1 MSEHFLVTGA
11 MGCIGAW
18 VVRNLVREGTPR
30 ENSRV
35 VVFDLA
41 TDPKRL
47 KLLLDPDELGR
58 VTFVAGDIA
67 NLAALERAL
76 DENAITHVI
85 HLAALQIPF
94 CRADPPLGARVN
106 VVGTVNVFE
115 AVKKRR
121 AARINK
127 VVYASSVA
135 VYDSAEAYPAG
146 RPLAHDAHLHPN
158 SLYGVYKQANEGTAR
173 VYWEE
178 DQVSSL
184 GLRPYTVYGVGRD
197 QGLTSTPTKA
207 MFAAAVGQ
215 PYRISYGGRNDFN
228 YADDVA
234 RAFIAAARAPFEGAD
249 IFNLHGSAAHMR
261 EVVAAIEAA
270 APEARGRITFEEKPL
285 PFPDEVDGTPLARVI
300 GSVPSTS
307 LAEGVAWT
315 IHRFRELVAAGK
327 MSRDE
332 MLIGPT
338 HVTAATTSEGGRD
351 GLR

>member
-1 MSEHFLVTGA
+1 MPEHFLVTGA

-18 VVRNLVREGTPR
+18 VVRHLAREGAPR

-47 KLLLDPDELGR
+47 KLLLDPDALNR
-58 VTFVAGDIA
+58 VTFVAGDITD
-67 NLAALERAL
+67 LAALERTL
-76 DENAITHVI
+76 DNYGITHVI

-115 AVKKRR
+115 AAKRR
-121 AARINK
+121 RQISK

-146 RPLAHDAHLHPN
+146 TPLAHDAHLHPN
-158 SLYGVYKQANEGTAR
+158 SLYGVYKQANECTAR

-178 DQVSSL
+178 NQVSSL

-215 PYRISYGGRNDFN
+215 PYHISYGGRNDFN

-249 IFNLHGSAAHMR
+249 IFNIHGSAAHMR

-270 APEARGRITFEEKPL
+270 ATEIRGQITFEEKPL
-285 PFPDEVDGTPLARVI
+285 PFPDEVDGAPLARVI
-300 GSVPSTS
+300 GQLPITP

-315 IHRFRELVAAGK
+315 INRFRELVGEGK
-327 MSRDE
+327 MARDE
-332 MLIGPT
+332 ML
-338 HVTAATTSEGGRD
+338 R
-351 GLR
+351 

>member
-1 MSEHFLVTGA
+1 MPDHFLVTGA

-18 VVRNLVREGTPR
+18 VVRNLVREGMPR

-41 TDPKRL
+41 TDPKRI
-47 KLLLDPDELGR
+47 KLLLDPDELNR
-58 VTFVAGDIA
+58 VTFVTGDITD
-67 NLAALERAL
+67 LAALERAL
-76 DENAITHVI
+76 DEHAITRVI

-115 AVKKRR
+115 AVKRR
-121 AARINK
+121 PSRINK

-135 VYDSAEAYPAG
+135 VYDNADAYPTG
-146 RPLAHDAHLHPN
+146 TPLAHDAHLHPN
-158 SLYGVYKQANEGTAR
+158 SLYGVYKQTNEGTAR
-173 VYWEE
+173 VYWQEN
-178 DQVSSL
+178 QVSSI

-207 MFAAAVGQ
+207 MFAAAVAQ
-215 PYRISYGGRNDFN
+215 PYHISYGGRNDFN

-249 IFNLHGSAAHMR
+249 IFNVHGGAAHMR

-270 APEARGRITFEEKPL
+270 APEMRGKITFEEKPL
-285 PFPDEVDGTPLARVI
+285 PFPDEVDGAPLARVI
-300 GSVPSTS
+300 GQQPITP

-315 IHRFRELVAAGK
+315 INRFRELVAAGK
-327 MSRDE
+327 MAKDE
-332 MLIGPT
+332 ML
-338 HVTAATTSEGGRD
+338 R
-351 GLR
+351 